1 MFSQSIQNVFQ
12 IPEME
17 KKIEQTFLDL
27 QIIAFEFVA
36 LNTHFCWKRILV
48 IRCQYVNKQ
57 SGLILFQSDQK
68 IW

>member
-1 MFSQSIQNVFQ
+1 MFSRSIQNVLQ

-36 LNTHFCWKRILV
+36 LNTHS
-48 IRCQYVNKQ
+48 Y
-57 SGLILFQSDQK
+57 
-68 IW
+68 